1 MKWALI
7 FLVALP
13 CIKAALDLAPAK
25 AKDASREGKGITKVQ
40 FSNRK

>member
-13 CIKAALDLAPAK
+13 CIKAALDLAPNAK
-25 AKDASREGKGITKVQ
+25 DKDASREGKGMTKIQ
-40 FSNRK
+40 TIFE